1 MNDTSSV
8 LLILII
14 GIVLLYKDI
23 MESHISLVS
32 LLLLLYFLLFLKEIK
47 N

>member
-23 MESHISLVS
+23 MESHWFS